1 MRTDC
6 WLPLTNK
13 VGGRFLVRMSS
24 QALYR
29 EPLVD
34 NLENKKGE
42 GPSHVNHGTRVVALL
57 YCVTKLLKG
66 I

>member
-34 NLENKKGE
+34 NLENIKMVKV
-42 GPSHVNHGTRVVALL
+42 PV
-57 YCVTKLLKG
+57 